1 MVKSF
6 CTVTYISLDLRKSS
20 NLNQI
25 QVLKAG
31 NRTRLQQNKMN
42 HWMSTCIFWDLN
54 TKLSHLSRIT
64 ELEELVS
71 VLWCY
76 FHWLRLLW
84 MFALFEDK
92 DNMSRVTAHFGDW
105 PGTFLPF
112 NLNFKFH
119 HHIKINND
127 VRWWSSSSW
136 GSSRKPRCFLWL
148 PLGIRDF
155 SLLRHCR
162 QAQLKKTHQ
171 FWRKNP
177 GVAATVPVLCQRSVK
192 EKRKKMKRR

>member
-1 MVKSF
+1 
-6 CTVTYISLDLRKSS
+6 
-20 NLNQI
+20 
-25 QVLKAG
+25 
-31 NRTRLQQNKMN
+31 
-42 HWMSTCIFWDLN
+42 MSTCIFWDLN

-162 QAQLKKTHQ
+162 QAQLKKNINFGEKTQ
-171 FWRKNP
+171 EWLP
-177 GVAATVPVLCQRSVK
+177 LCQCCASVQWKKK
-192 EKRKKMKRR
+192 ERKLKEDKKIKC